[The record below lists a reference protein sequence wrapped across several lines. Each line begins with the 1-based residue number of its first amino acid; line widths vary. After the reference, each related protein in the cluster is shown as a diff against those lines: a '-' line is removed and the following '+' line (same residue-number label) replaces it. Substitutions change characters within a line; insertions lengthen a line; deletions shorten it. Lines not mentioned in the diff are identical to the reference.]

1 MIATAVTQYR
11 GKTHRAWLD
20 VSGKELEV
28 LRAAPELYDFRTIY
42 VSAGEPIDELKSFQ
56 NFKSMRG
63 EAAGYEG
70 DGCFGS
76 FVQDQW
82 EAWQH
87 RADMAVLTVVE
98 APHCD
103 AAGTDPAEVRDETD
117 VQLRI
122 DVSVGA
128 TSTKVKIFK
137 GAETAFEQDLDT
149 PERTVSLTK
158 GFRFFAGAIAT
169 ALLFSTVFL
178 VLSCFSP
185 DEKQPAAQ
193 STQYVSP
200 LIERPAQK
208 GPEQ

>member
-1 MIATAVTQYR
+1 MIATVVTQYR
-11 GKTHRAWLD
+11 GKNQRAWLD
-20 VSGKELEV
+20 VSGKELDV
-28 LRAAPELYDFRTIY
+28 LRTAPDLYDFRTVY
-42 VSAGEPIDELKSFQ
+42 VPAGEPIDELKAFQ

-70 DGCFGS
+70 DGCFG
-76 FVQDQW
+76 FIVQDQW
-82 EAWQH
+82 AAWQH
-87 RADMAVLTVVE
+87 RADMGIVAVV
-98 APHCD
+98 APQD
-103 AAGTDPAEVRDETD
+103 SDTAGTVPAEGAAKDIE
-117 VQLRI
+117 LRI
-122 DVSVGA
+122 AVSVGA
-128 TSTKVKIFK
+128 TTTKVKIFN
-137 GAETAFEQDLDT
+137 GANKAFEQELDT

-185 DEKQPAAQ
+185 EEKQPAAQ

-200 LIERPAQK
+200 LDERPAQK